1 MLYKVQ
7 STIKD
12 QALLNQKRT
21 LLCQIAAKKF
31 LEKGYER
38 TTMPDIADAAGI
50 SIGSIYRYIGK
61 KEDILTLLLQYMCK
75 LVNDELAPVSLLELE
90 PEEKLN
96 MLFSKYCNISDK
108 YRRYFVVAIRE
119 NRSMNTSQ
127 RQVLWEIENSITSCF
142 TRTINEG
149 SAKGIFD
156 SSLDEFF
163 AYNLL
168 ILGQQWTMRNYH
180 YKDLSLEDFI
190 DRQLEIIKSCLSP
203 Q

>member
-168 ILGQQWTMRNYH
+168 IFGQQWTMRNYH